1 MERKCKKLVKDARS
15 SLKLDQAPAVEVGET
30 LEINESAPPQHSSKT
45 DSKGHSSG
53 HAGSGAQEDEDDD
66 FGYDPEK
73 YVPFTEKAEFAD
85 LMKRVTKEGL
95 TQIVNYL
102 LEKQPEAIDDC
113 GNDRLQIKVDM
124 IEREAFDHCKEMLNI
139 NLKEMPNKRQK
150 VSNNM

>member
-15 SLKLDQAPAVEVGET
+15 TLKLDQNTVTETVEADNGD
-30 LEINESAPPQHSSKT
+30 LALFAKQDSKT
-45 DSKGHSSG
+45 HSG
-53 HAGSGAQEDEDDD
+53 NAGNTAQDDEDDD
-66 FGYDPEK
+66 FGYDPER
-73 YVPFTEKAEFAD
+73 YVPFSEKADFAD
-85 LMKRVTKEGL
+85 LIKRVTKEGL

-113 GNDRLQIKVDM
+113 GNDRLQIKIDM

-150 VSNNM
+150 VAL